1 MCHDQFAQPPYPP
14 GVLGRAHGEE
24 IVLTAADGT
33 RFSAY
38 AAHPEQPARAQ
49 IAIFGDARG
58 LGRFYKELALRFAT
72 AGYRAVAMDQYGRT
86 AGIVARDASFDFQT
100 HLQQLNLDGLL
111 ADCAATLA
119 YLRTGAGSERATF
132 ALGFCMGGALAFLNG
147 AIDAGLAGAIGFYAF
162 SGKAAYLGDS
172 SFLDTAEQIKCPV
185 LGLFG
190 AADTVIPVS
199 DVQLFDEKL
208 DIAGIEHEIVLYPG
222 APHGFFEL
230 GQTEHAE
237 ASADAWQG
245 ALTFV
250 SAHAATPCEQR

>member
-14 GVLGRAHGEE
+14 GVPGRAHGED

-38 AAHPEQPARAQ
+38 AAHPEQPAGAQ

-58 LGRFYKELALRFAT
+58 LGQFYKDLALRFAT
-72 AGYRAVAMDQYGRT
+72 IGYLAVAMDHYGRT
-86 AGIVARDASFDFQT
+86 AGVAARDASFNVQA

-111 ADCAATLA
+111 ADCAATLV
-119 YLRTGAGSERATF
+119 YLRTGVGSERATF

-147 AIDAGLAGAIGFYAF
+147 ANDTGLAGAMGFYAF
-162 SGKAAYLGDS
+162 SGKAAYLDGS
-172 SFLDTAEQIKCPV
+172 SFLDSAERIKCPV

-190 AADTVIPVS
+190 AADKVIPVS

-208 DIAGIEHEIVLYPG
+208 DRAGVEHEIVLYPG

-230 GQTEHAE
+230 GQAEHAE
-237 ASADAWQG
+237 ASADAWQRV
-245 ALTFV
+245 LMFI
-250 SAHAATPCEQR
+250 SAHAATPR